1 MCKVTTV
8 QVKETAVAP
17 LTFFF
22 EEVLGYSRPDE
33 WDLLSL
39 DDSSFFFLIIFI
51 KFIYQE
57 ISNSLLCLNNIQDLP

>member
-1 MCKVTTV
+1 MCKVTAV
-8 QVKETAVAP
+8 QVKEAAVAP

-22 EEVLGYSRPDE
+22 EEVLGYSRSDE

-39 DDSSFFFLIIFI
+39 DDSSFFLIIFI